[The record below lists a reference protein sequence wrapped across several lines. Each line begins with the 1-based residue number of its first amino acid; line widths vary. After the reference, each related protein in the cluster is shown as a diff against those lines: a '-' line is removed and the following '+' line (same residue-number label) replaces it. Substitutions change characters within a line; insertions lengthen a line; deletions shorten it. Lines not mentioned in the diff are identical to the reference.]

1 MGGVTAGQMTVYEEF
16 ARSIPG
22 FLPPQSGSLIEPFP
36 KPIPETQPT
45 LLPQSDVH
53 VSDTHKVTSFVVHF
67 F

>member
-22 FLPPQSGSLIEPFP
+22 FLPPQPGQSLEPFP
-36 KPIPETQPT
+36 KALPETQST

-53 VSDTHKVTSFVVHF
+53 VNDTHKVWY
-67 F
+67 